1 MAATS
6 RGFDSPDET
15 RTIENGRVDLVRV
28 GGFTLGRY
36 TFEPGWRW
44 SENVKPIAKT
54 ESCQTHHVGSIVS
67 GRLRVVTEDGTEAE
81 VGEGQAYEI
90 QPGHDAWVVGDAAV
104 VAIEF
109 QGAERYA
116 TPGG

>member
-1 MAATS
+1 MPATS
-6 RGFDSPDET
+6 KGFDSPDET
-15 RTIENGRVDLVRV
+15 RTFQNGRTDVVKV
-28 GGFTLGRY
+28 GGFTLGRH

-54 ESCQTHHVGSIVS
+54 ESCQVHHVGSIVS
-67 GRLRVVTEDGTEAE
+67 GRLGVLTDDGMQVE
-81 VGEGQAYEI
+81 VGPGQAYEI
-90 QPGHDAWVVGDAAV
+90 QPGHDGWVIGDEPV

-116 TPGG
+116 KPPE